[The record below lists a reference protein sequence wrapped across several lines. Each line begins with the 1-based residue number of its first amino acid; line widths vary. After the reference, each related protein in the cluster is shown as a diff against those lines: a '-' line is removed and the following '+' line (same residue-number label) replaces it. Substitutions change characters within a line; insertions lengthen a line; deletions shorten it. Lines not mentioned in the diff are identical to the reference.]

1 MGLEHL
7 PEHVVRPVRTAHV
20 PPALGALFARLPRR
34 VVLAA
39 ELPGDAPVPDALL
52 QLLKLAMH
60 GGPPELGTVLLADP
74 GAPARMTLV
83 ADGGGRAA
91 SVFEARG
98 DAIGA
103 DARALARRALPAVL
117 APTELAA
124 IADDLAGDASKRAT
138 MQHVVRA
145 MLEAPDVHSAVHAM
159 LTGIT
164 SGDCLGFHRAALFVR
179 DAERGA
185 YVGSQAI
192 GPRDREEAH
201 RIWEEIE
208 AERKSIDAMIEGYAR
223 HEVDTRLQ
231 LFVQTLTLRPGPGA
245 DDEVAVVERGE
256 RGVVPFRRARA
267 LNAGLAQLGPAEE
280 FVLAAVRPHGEVL
293 GLIFVDDAFE
303 DRAIGAERIGDLE
316 FFVDQAALVWENS
329 TLLDRVASL
338 ARQDALTGLLNRRE
352 LEARFATEASRARRS
367 GSPCG
372 LLLVDVDNFKQI
384 NDSQGHER
392 GDEALRQIASLLQR
406 TVRGHDIVARYGG
419 DEFVVV
425 LPATPRADVAA
436 AARRIG
442 RRVAEAGLSVSIG
455 AATWPEDCAALE
467 ELFALADTGLYK
479 AKRAGRARAC
489 MPGGEPFAFDAAR
502 QAP

>member
-7 PEHVVRPVRTAHV
+7 PEHVVRPILTSHV
-20 PPALGALFARLPRR
+20 PPALAVLFARLPRNA
-34 VVLAA
+34 VLSA
-39 ELPGDAPVPDALL
+39 ELPEGELAPQALL

-60 GGPPELGTVLLADP
+60 GGPPQLGEVRLCGDA
-74 GAPARMTLV
+74 ARARVTLRCG
-83 ADGGGRAA
+83 DR
-91 SVFEARG
+91 VFEARG
-98 DAIGA
+98 EAIDA
-103 DARALARRALPAVL
+103 DARALVRRALPAL
-117 APTELAA
+117 LEPAELAA

-145 MLEAPDVHSAVHAM
+145 MLEAADVHAAVHAM

-179 DAERGA
+179 DPERGA

-192 GPRDREEAH
+192 GPRDRAQAH

-231 LFVQTLTLRPGPGA
+231 VFVQTLTLRPGDGA
-245 DDEVAVVERGE
+245 DDEVAAAERAE
-256 RGVVPFRRARA
+256 RAVLPFRRGRPV
-267 LNAGLAQLGPAEE
+267 NAGLAALGPAEE

-303 DRAIGAERIGDLE
+303 DREIGAERVGDLE

-329 TLLDRVASL
+329 SLLERVASL
-338 ARQDALTGLLNRRE
+338 ARKDALTGLLNRRE

-384 NDSQGHER
+384 NDSQGHEQ
-392 GDEALRQIASLLQR
+392 GDEALRRIAAVLQR
-406 TVRGHDIVARYGG
+406 AVRGHDTVARYGG

-442 RRVAEAGLSVSIG
+442 RLVAEAGFSVSIG
-455 AATWPEDCAALE
+455 AATWPDDCAE
-467 ELFALADTGLYK
+467 IGELFAAADASLYR

-489 MPGGEPFAFDAAR
+489 MPGGDPFGFDAAR
-502 QAP
+502 